1 MVVTG
6 QAVPLILVMLEVM
19 FGQSQGLCLPSS
31 FYFFKIL
38 PWVPACIGLT
48 GCLISSL
55 MLSFINIY
63 LLLIIS
69 IFLLM

>member
-19 FGQSQGLCLPSS
+19 FGQQAGFVFAKFLLLFKNITLGACLYWINS
-31 FYFFKIL
+31 
-38 PWVPACIGLT
+38 V
-48 GCLISSL
+48 CLISSL
-55 MLSFINIY
+55 MLRCINIY

-69 IFLLM
+69 IF